1 MKPVRHSDLWP
12 EPRAKNVIKNDRRGS
27 RMAGAIL
34 LVFAA
39 WNSIA
44 LGNEQPPDI
53 VLIVADDLGWGD
65 VGFNGR
71 TEWSTPNLDRLAG
84 QGVVLKRCYSAAT
97 VCAPSRA
104 AFLTGK
110 YTIHS
115 GVRRNDED
123 LPAEE
128 VTIAEALRSH
138 GYATAL
144 FGKWHHGKPR
154 GGRALPVHPMDQGFD
169 EFFGYTDAT
178 KAWEKYPKTLWDGR
192 REVAVSGYI
201 DDLLTDRALDFVG
214 RRQEKPFFLEIAYV
228 ASHFHIAAPA
238 EEVERYRGK
247 FRESDPARP
256 LQATYAAMVTRL
268 DRNIGRLIA
277 RLDDRG
283 LAANTLIV
291 FTSDNGATFEKG
303 NGGASS
309 ALDSNRPFRGQKRT
323 LWEGGIRVPGL
334 ARWPG
339 RIPAGSVCAEN
350 VHLIDLLPTFLAA
363 AGAMVDPAWHVDG
376 VNLLP
381 VWERQERGPQ
391 RTLFWEWQSEGYDQL
406 AAIRGDFKLVVTRGG
421 KPELYNVV
429 TDPEERRDV
438 AASHPDLTRQLNDEL
453 KAWLE
458 TEVVRPAEG
467 SDRR

>member
-1 MKPVRHSDLWP
+1 M
-12 EPRAKNVIKNDRRGS
+12 
-27 RMAGAIL
+27 
-34 LVFAA
+34 FAA
-39 WNSIA
+39 CGTIA

-178 KAWEKYPKTLWDGR
+178 KAWEKYPKTLWDGAGR
-192 REVAVSGYI
+192 SRSQDTSTICSPTERSNSSA
-201 DDLLTDRALDFVG
+201 VG
-214 RRQEKPFFLEIAYV
+214 RRSPSFWKSPM
-228 ASHFHIAAPA
+228 S
-238 EEVERYRGK
+238 
-247 FRESDPARP
+247 
-256 LQATYAAMVTRL
+256 QAISTLPRRL
-268 DRNIGRLIA
+268 KKSRD
-277 RLDDRG
+277 
-283 LAANTLIV
+283 T
-291 FTSDNGATFEKG
+291 
-303 NGGASS
+303 GASS
-309 ALDSNRPFRGQKRT
+309 GNPTPLGPFRQPT
-323 LWEGGIRVPGL
+323 QPWSPG
-334 ARWPG
+334 WTG
-339 RIPAGSVCAEN
+339 TSV
-350 VHLIDLLPTFLAA
+350 
-363 AGAMVDPAWHVDG
+363 G
-376 VNLLP
+376 
-381 VWERQERGPQ
+381 
-391 RTLFWEWQSEGYDQL
+391 
-406 AAIRGDFKLVVTRGG
+406 
-421 KPELYNVV
+421 
-429 TDPEERRDV
+429 
-438 AASHPDLTRQLNDEL
+438 
-453 KAWLE
+453 
-458 TEVVRPAEG
+458 
-467 SDRR
+467 

>member
-39 WNSIA
+39 CGSIA

-144 FGKWHHGKPR
+144 FGKWHP
-154 GGRALPVHPMDQGFD
+154 
-169 EFFGYTDAT
+169 T
-178 KAWEKYPKTLWDGR
+178 
-192 REVAVSGYI
+192 
-201 DDLLTDRALDFVG
+201 
-214 RRQEKPFFLEIAYV
+214 
-228 ASHFHIAAPA
+228 
-238 EEVERYRGK
+238 
-247 FRESDPARP
+247 P
-256 LQATYAAMVTRL
+256 L
-268 DRNIGRLIA
+268 
-277 RLDDRG
+277 
-283 LAANTLIV
+283 
-291 FTSDNGATFEKG
+291 
-303 NGGASS
+303 
-309 ALDSNRPFRGQKRT
+309 
-323 LWEGGIRVPGL
+323 
-334 ARWPG
+334 
-339 RIPAGSVCAEN
+339 
-350 VHLIDLLPTFLAA
+350 
-363 AGAMVDPAWHVDG
+363 
-376 VNLLP
+376 
-381 VWERQERGPQ
+381 
-391 RTLFWEWQSEGYDQL
+391 TLF
-406 AAIRGDFKLVVTRGG
+406 V
-421 KPELYNVV
+421 
-429 TDPEERRDV
+429 
-438 AASHPDLTRQLNDEL
+438 DLQ
-453 KAWLE
+453 KK
-458 TEVVRPAEG
+458 
-467 SDRR
+467 S